1 MQERDIDLLI
11 LWDAIKRNLI
21 TIIFSGILFGGAIY
35 LYSTMIIKPQYSS
48 STSMIISQSNRNEI
62 TNSDLQINDLRLN
75 QELVNTYSEIIKT
88 RGISNIVIE
97 NLGLD
102 LSYEQ
107 FNQKV
112 SVTQKGNTEIFGINV
127 IDVIPERAKDIANE
141 TSEVFKEAIV
151 EIMKTDNVQ
160 ILDEA
165 VLPEEPISPN
175 VLRNTL
181 LGFIIGLFLSA
192 AFFILKELLDTTI
205 KTSDDV
211 SEALNIP
218 VLGVLPD
225 VKRPIVRKS

>member
-35 LYSTMIIKPQYSS
+35 LYSTMIVKPKYEAT
-48 STSMIISQSNRNEI
+48 TSMIISQSNRNEI

-102 LSYEQ
+102 LNYEQ

>member
-1 MQERDIDLLI
+1 MRQEIDVIELWGI
-11 LWDAIKRNLI
+11 LKKNLI
-21 TIIFSGILFGGAIY
+21 KIIFIGAVFSGMLY
-35 LYSTMIIKPQYSS
+35 LYSTTIITPQYSS

-102 LSYEQ
+102 LNYEQ

-181 LGFIIGLFLSA
+181 LGFIIGLFLST